1 VTLYA
6 TDESGEPICVD
17 CLHGACI
24 TITGWECRA
33 EHCRCGCHTA
43 TEATRRAAR
52 DLEAERYQDATF
64 SSDEYRQLITER
76 FGRPPRSRA

>member
-1 VTLYA
+1 MTLYA

-43 TEATRRAAR
+43 TEATRQAAR
-52 DLEAERYQDATF
+52 DLEAEVRPLHALVAERY
-64 SSDEYRQLITER
+64 
-76 FGRPPRSRA
+76 GRRR